1 MQSIIQKEIEQAD
14 FVAVIADD
22 TTDVSN
28 HLQNV
33 VVFRYI
39 VSGKV
44 VERFWSFCD
53 LPQGN
58 AENISINVI
67 SCLNSILP
75 GVHDKQKLVAQCYDG
90 ASVMS
95 GQHRGVQ
102 SIVKEAYPNAHYVH
116 CYAHQLNLVL
126 QQATSQIDS
135 VRVFF
140 ADLNAFSVFFS
151 HSTKRVSCL
160 DATVAMRIPR
170 SVQTRWNCIYCL

>member
-1 MQSIIQKEIEQAD
+1 M
-14 FVAVIADD
+14 AVIADD

-33 VVFRYI
+33 LVFRYI

-58 AENISINVI
+58 AENISANVI

-75 GVHDKQKLVAQCYDG
+75 GAHDKQKLVAQCYDG

-102 SIVKEAYPNAHYVH
+102 SIVKETYPNAHYVH
-116 CYAHQLNLVL
+116 CYAHQLNLIL
-126 QQATSQIDS
+126 QQATSQIVS

-140 ADLNAFSVFFS
+140 AHLNALF
-151 HSTKRVSCL
+151 
-160 DATVAMRIPR
+160 
-170 SVQTRWNCIYCL
+170 Y